1 MTSKQTIVIK
11 IGGSTLGSNDTTLSD
26 IVSLQDSGNNIVI
39 VHGGG
44 PSISD
49 WMKKQGLLPW

>member
-1 MTSKQTIVIK
+1 MDNKRTIVIK
-11 IGGSTLGSNDTTLSD
+11 IGGSTLGSNDTTLRD
-26 IVSLQDSGNNIVI
+26 IVSLQDSGDEIVV

-49 WMKKQGLLPW
+49 WMKRLR